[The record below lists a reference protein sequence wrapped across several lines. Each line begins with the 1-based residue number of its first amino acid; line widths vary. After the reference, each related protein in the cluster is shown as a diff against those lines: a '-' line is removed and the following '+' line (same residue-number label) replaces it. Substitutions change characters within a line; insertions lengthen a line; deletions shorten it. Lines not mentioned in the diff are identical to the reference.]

1 MAADRRCA
9 GHDPAVNPHQV
20 REMRDPAF
28 VSNKPTLGMGQVYRD
43 ASAEAKRRGDRRV
56 STEHIALAM
65 LVDPDS
71 ETARAVGVSL
81 ESARAAL
88 DTQDREALTSVGIE
102 VINNPPVISGR
113 LGERLRLTPAGRGV
127 FAGLRREA
135 GGERLGVKHVLLA
148 LLSRERPDPA
158 AELFHAIGVDRTE
171 ARNRLQQT

>member
-1 MAADRRCA
+1 M
-9 GHDPAVNPHQV
+9 
-20 REMRDPAF
+20 
-28 VSNKPTLGMGQVYRD
+28 VSNQARLGMGQVYRQ

-71 ETARAVGVSL
+71 ETARALGISL
-81 ESARAAL
+81 ESARAVL
-88 DTQDREALTSVGIE
+88 ETLDREALISVGID

-113 LGERLRLTPAGRGV
+113 VGELRLTPAGRAV
-127 FAGLRREA
+127 FTGLRREA

-158 AELFHAIGVDRTE
+158 AELFHAIGVDR
-171 ARNRLQQT
+171 AQVGNRLRAT

>member
-1 MAADRRCA
+1 MVGNQPR
-9 GHDPAVNPHQV
+9 
-20 REMRDPAF
+20 
-28 VSNKPTLGMGQVYRD
+28 LGIGQVYRQ

-71 ETARAVGVSL
+71 ETARALGVSL

-88 DTQDREALTSVGIE
+88 DTLDREALKSVGIV
-102 VINNPPVISGR
+102 VINDAPFISGG
-113 LGERLRLTPAGRGV
+113 LGEGLRLTPAGRAV
-127 FAGLRREA
+127 FTGLRREA

-158 AELFHAIGVDRTE
+158 AELFHAIGVDRTQVG
-171 ARNRLQQT
+171 NRLRAT

>member
-1 MAADRRCA
+1 M
-9 GHDPAVNPHQV
+9 
-20 REMRDPAF
+20 
-28 VSNKPTLGMGQVYRD
+28 VSNQPRLGMGQVYRE

-71 ETARAVGVSL
+71 ETARALGVSL

-88 DTQDREALTSVGIE
+88 DTLDREALTSVGIE
-102 VINNPPVISGR
+102 VIDNPPSLSGR
-113 LGERLRLTPAGRGV
+113 KGERVRLTPAGRGV
-127 FAGLRREA
+127 FTGLRREA

-158 AELFHAIGVDRTE
+158 AELFHAIGVDRTQVG
-171 ARNRLQQT
+171 NRLRAT

>member
-1 MAADRRCA
+1 M
-9 GHDPAVNPHQV
+9 
-20 REMRDPAF
+20 
-28 VSNKPTLGMGQVYRD
+28 VSNQPRLGMGQVYRQ

-71 ETARAVGVSL
+71 ETARALGVSL

-88 DTQDREALTSVGIE
+88 DTLDREALTSVWIE
-102 VINNPPVISGR
+102 VIHDPPSISGR
-113 LGERLRLTPAGRGV
+113 TGERFRLTPAGRGV
-127 FAGLRREA
+127 FTGLRREA

-158 AELFHAIGVDRTE
+158 AELFHAIGVDRTQVG
-171 ARNRLQQT
+171 NRLRAT

>member
-1 MAADRRCA
+1 M
-9 GHDPAVNPHQV
+9 
-20 REMRDPAF
+20 
-28 VSNKPTLGMGQVYRD
+28 VSTQPRLGMGQVYRL

-71 ETARAVGVSL
+71 ETARALGVSL

-88 DTQDREALTSVGIE
+88 DTLDREALTSVGIE
-102 VINNPPVISGR
+102 VINNPPSISGR
-113 LGERLRLTPAGRGV
+113 KGERVRLTPAGRGV
-127 FAGLRREA
+127 FTGLRREA

-158 AELFHAIGVDRTE
+158 AELFDAIGVDRTQVG
-171 ARNRLQQT
+171 NRLRAT